1 MNLVYST
8 IHRRVL
14 SEALAEAAGVA
25 LPAVALPD
33 AAPGAHE
40 RSFAI
45 ALDDIRDTIVPRLAD
60 QQAAVKPKAP
70 ARPVKGWRANRSEEH
85 KSELQH
91 LRRTTYAVMRLNKK
105 QKQTEYTYHYTHIH

>member
-1 MNLVYST
+1 MNRFYST
-8 IHRRVL
+8 SHRRVL

-60 QQAAVKPKAP
+60 QQAAVKAKGL
-70 ARPVKGWRANRSEEH
+70 ARLVKWWRTIERYQPGFH
-85 KSELQH
+85 KVERAEL
-91 LRRTTYAVMRLNKK
+91 AVALGRDFAEDRKSTRLNSS
-105 QKQTEYTYHYTHIH
+105 H

>member
-40 RSFAI
+40 RSFAL

-60 QQAAVKPKAP
+60 QQAAVTAQGL
-70 ARPVKGWRANRSEEH
+70 ARLVKWWRATERYRSDE
-85 KSELQH
+85 
-91 LRRTTYAVMRLNKK
+91 RRVGKGRGRKWRM
-105 QKQTEYTYHYTHIH
+105 